1 MAEHACGWAV
11 VLFVV
16 FLCNLCRLLLPAF
29 ALLVRG
35 TGGNPT
41 HCLSL
46 AVLRGAPVAWF
57 ELSGDV
63 VRLTQPDSGRELELR
78 EELRKMRRELATISV
93 MDEFARYARLE
104 RRINKASDE
113 LKTSLQAR
121 TTQLTTMKWVI
132 NISFYTLQA
141 VVMITLIWNYYSTPV
156 AMLPS
161 KWVSPLEKLVA
172 FPTGVPGGIGI
183 TCWLLVCNKIA
194 GLLFQPFT

>member
-1 MAEHACGWAV
+1 MMGRVNVKDMKRLTKCGAADAAGLRTGAGAEGGTAEDAAGACHHQRYGRVCALRPLGAAHQQGQRRAEDLACV
-11 VLFVV
+11 PPFTP
-16 FLCNLCRLLLPAF
+16 LPA
-29 ALLVRG
+29 ASVGLV
-35 TGGNPT
+35 
-41 HCLSL
+41 
-46 AVLRGAPVAWF
+46 
-57 ELSGDV
+57 
-63 VRLTQPDSGRELELR
+63 
-78 EELRKMRRELATISV
+78 
-93 MDEFARYARLE
+93 
-104 RRINKASDE
+104 
-113 LKTSLQAR
+113 QAR
-121 TTQLTTMKWVI
+121 TTQLTTMKWII

>member
-1 MAEHACGWAV
+1 MQCHV
-11 VLFVV
+11 
-16 FLCNLCRLLLPAF
+16 PMQSD
-29 ALLVRG
+29 VRG
-35 TGGNPT
+35 GGNPPT
-41 HCLSL
+41 NHLAL

-57 ELSGDV
+57 ELSRDV

-121 TTQLTTMKWVI
+121 TTQLTTMKWII

>member
-1 MAEHACGWAV
+1 AARAMAEHACGWAV

-29 ALLVRG
+29 ALL
-35 TGGNPT
+35 
-41 HCLSL
+41 
-46 AVLRGAPVAWF
+46 
-57 ELSGDV
+57 V

-121 TTQLTTMKWVI
+121 TTQLTTMKWII